1 MALLLIL
8 LALFGFVFAGI
19 GSGSSGT
26 SALPAHA
33 SSSATGTARS
43 CSTVVSTV
51 NGKTVR
57 KHSCSTTS
65 GAGTTVHS
73 RVIVKCSVQMTNG
86 TTKSRCPPP
95 AKP

>member
-1 MALLLIL
+1 VALLLIL

-33 SSSATGTARS
+33 SSSATARS

-65 GAGTTVHS
+65 GGGTTVHS
-73 RVIVKCSVQMTNG
+73 RVIVKCSVQMTNR